1 MPLSPFCCSL
11 QHGPRHSAVVLLHRH
26 PQILDVSVSVRTNR
40 QEVKEEEDDLGS
52 LRLLGN
58 NSGPSG
64 INDQSLPDPPLE
76 RRKRFSEPIS
86 DSDSSLWP
94 SLSQQTCHSCHG
106 LSGGESFAVV
116 PMWHGV
122 IAHSR
127 TGHALC
133 RVRSAYDVD
142 PRL

>member
-1 MPLSPFCCSL
+1 M
-11 QHGPRHSAVVLLHRH
+11 
-26 PQILDVSVSVRTNR
+26 DVSVSVRTNK

-76 RRKRFSEPIS
+76 RRTRFSEPIS
-86 DSDSSLWP
+86 DSSSGHHA
-94 SLSQQTCHSCHG
+94 LSQQTCHSCHG